1 MWSYRSR
8 STSTIS
14 FSNQIMI
21 MSSMLHSISPKH
33 FFSFDKDSKN
43 QIQEILFL
51 TDFSVFLFFILKI
64 NLLNLF
70 MHPKHLFIQI
80 IFNYNSN
87 KNVNWSFDFLL
98 NQMQEEE
105 DLRFCDHKMQ
115 LKREKN
121 FTAFSRGFDI
131 FCISFRRF
139 NSFS

>member
-1 MWSYRSR
+1 
-8 STSTIS
+8 
-14 FSNQIMI
+14 
-21 MSSMLHSISPKH
+21 MLHSISSKH

-87 KNVNWSFDFLL
+87 KNVN
-98 NQMQEEE
+98 
-105 DLRFCDHKMQ
+105 
-115 LKREKN
+115 
-121 FTAFSRGFDI
+121 
-131 FCISFRRF
+131 
-139 NSFS
+139 